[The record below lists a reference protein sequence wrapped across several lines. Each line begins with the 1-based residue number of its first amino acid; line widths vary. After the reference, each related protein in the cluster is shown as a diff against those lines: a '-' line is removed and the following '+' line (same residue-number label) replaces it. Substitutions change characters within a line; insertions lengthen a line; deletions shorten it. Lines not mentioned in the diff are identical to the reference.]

1 MSGPDVSDKTG
12 RDDPVT
18 AVLGPRGGYWM
29 PNAGRGLEALRQI
42 GTASIMALVVAD
54 REIAR

>member
-18 AVLGPRGGYWM
+18 AVLGPRGGYWA
-29 PNAGRGLEALRQI
+29 NARHGLEALRQI